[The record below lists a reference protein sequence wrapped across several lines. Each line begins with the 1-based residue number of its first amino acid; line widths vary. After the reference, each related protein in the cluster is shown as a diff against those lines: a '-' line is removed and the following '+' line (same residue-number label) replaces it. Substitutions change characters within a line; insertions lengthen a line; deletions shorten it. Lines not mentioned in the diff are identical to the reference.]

1 MGMTWIERIADQRIL
16 VTGARGF
23 LGSNVCRRLH
33 EAGIEMHAA
42 GRTLPSETLKL
53 CTWHQADLTD
63 ANAAQALLRNVQPDI
78 IIHLAGYA
86 EGSRELQHVLPS
98 FHGDLAATVNVLTAA
113 AELGHARVVF
123 PGSMEEPAPDRP
135 HDVPSSPYAAA
146 KWAAGAY
153 ARMFYAL
160 YQTPV
165 VMLRVFMAYGPGQRD
180 MKIIPYTIL
189 SLLNGESPRLTSGR
203 RPVDWIY
210 VDDVVDGLLTASVA
224 SGVEGAHSRLGVRR
238 PGSHSRCGRADRAT
252 DWRARASRFW
262 SPARSAHGTGA
273 SGRPRHDFSP
283 ARLAPDD
290 NITGRP
296 APNDR
301 VVRREVVAGVWS
313 IGCLSPM
320 NVETAVNA
328 DSVVIFIPLLS
339 YFSPYSGSWLKHCKG
354 YADMIVDRLSLNKR
368 RTC

>member
-1 MGMTWIERIADQRIL
+1 MTWIERIADQRIL

-224 SGVEGAHSRLGVRR
+224 SGVEGRTLDLGSGVLVPIRDVVERIVQLTGGRVQVAFGALPDPPTEQVRA
-238 PGSHSRCGRADRAT
+238 ADLAT
-252 DWRARASRFW
+252 TSALLDWR
-262 SPARSAHGTGA
+262 PTITLQEGL
-273 SGRPRHDFSP
+273 PRTIAWYA
-283 ARLAPDD
+283 ARLSQGSGVLDAC
-290 NITGRP
+290 RP
-296 APNDR
+296 
-301 VVRREVVAGVWS
+301 
-313 IGCLSPM
+313 
-320 NVETAVNA
+320 
-328 DSVVIFIPLLS
+328 
-339 YFSPYSGSWLKHCKG
+339 
-354 YADMIVDRLSLNKR
+354 
-368 RTC
+368 